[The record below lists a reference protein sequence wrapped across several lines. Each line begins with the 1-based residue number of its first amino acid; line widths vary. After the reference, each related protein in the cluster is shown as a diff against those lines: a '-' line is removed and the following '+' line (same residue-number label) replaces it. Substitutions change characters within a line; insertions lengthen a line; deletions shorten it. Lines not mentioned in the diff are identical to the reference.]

1 MSWQTILKVSFPDS
15 KEMFVFRMLSANS
28 RNKMFKEI
36 EELDLSI
43 SANRNKLGYIKN
55 LLKTIKEGNP
65 TLESLFTQPH
75 LDAMGITLSEVK
87 EHIEKLETIINEE
100 VFINLEE
107 AEKLAELGMAAMDTD
122 DLQEI
127 KRVLEE
133 IDTKAN
139 LSERNLRRNKKLRAK
154 LGVLRQVST
163 QPYLSFEGVPEN
175 SKILEK
181 FAELIGGKAVGS
193 IIQVDYNSD
202 AAFIKAVKPANCDIE
217 RISSNPDDFNSE
229 ITDIKFHYTVKNK
242 KTGET
247 HPPDPKKEEI
257 YKYFMINLK
266 PYKWKFHVGGKE
278 VKLDKLTQATNAFIA
293 ANVKYSLM
301 ATFTTDEVMKYITA
315 VEDIPKGINLFKPKK
330 FSNNNPVPAVMFLN
344 KTSSTSDKR
353 MLLSP
358 FTEIIIKNDFTDK
371 NTWFSLFFKQI
382 RRTQMM
388 GDTQA
393 EAEVVNSIYLSIR
406 DPERKNEF
414 GFTKEEIESLIK
426 RINKIGNDTIEN
438 KKEGVIK
445 QAIRK
450 FVKSATGVGASFSQ
464 QVKQHKENQLTYLQ
478 EGFTSQEVAAFK
490 ENHKKQ
496 NEGEDEYDP
505 LRDTTYEIVWFK
517 DGMKLE
523 DHTKLDKDGNEIRDS
538 QGKLVLFNEYDNE
551 GSNLGGYAIITL
563 TYLKIDKEGNEIEDS
578 QGKHDNLKAKY
589 TPEMAYKDE
598 MQLAAT
604 EVSSD
609 YKEQNTITT
618 DLLIEEIEEMKE
630 KRTIL
635 AKKPNKKAQLI
646 ELDNQIKG
654 MEERLAA
661 RKESSLSPTDIK
673 DAIRE
678 FRSGHSQED
687 FASYVIMVAKKL
699 KDTGGLTGLMSRPS
713 IGTKGALEKVS
724 AETSLHYL
732 SKMSGQAAS
741 DAVGQAF
748 KKIDT
753 DPNSDEAKT
762 VAKELNDIMP
772 TEITTIKTAIIK
784 SFEDRLVEF
793 IDNPQEFRKD
803 KIIPANAAFLDHEL
817 IKAGE

>member
-1 MSWQTILKVSFPDS
+1 MDSDEDIDQESKIDGDIDNIWPNKQLTIMNTD
-15 KEMFVFRMLSANS
+15 N
-28 RNKMFKEI
+28 
-36 EELDLSI
+36 
-43 SANRNKLGYIKN
+43 
-55 LLKTIKEGNP
+55 
-65 TLESLFTQPH
+65 
-75 LDAMGITLSEVK
+75 EVK
-87 EHIEKLETIINEE
+87 QDDTIADIDHIEWLDHLPYVVQDAVYEY
-100 VFINLEE
+100 
-107 AEKLAELGMAAMDTD
+107 
-122 DLQEI
+122 LQEI

-154 LGVLRQVST
+154 IGVLRQVST
-163 QPYLSFEGVPEN
+163 QPYLSFEGIPEN

-202 AAFIKAVKPANCDIE
+202 ATFIKAVKPANCDIE

-293 ANVKYSLM
+293 ANVKYSLT

-406 DPERKNEF
+406 NPERKNEF

-496 NEGEDEYDP
+496 NEGEDEEQP
-505 LRDTTYEIVWFK
+505 LRDTTYKIEWFK
-517 DGMKLE
+517 DGASLE

-538 QGKLVLFNEYDNE
+538 QGKIKLFNDYDSD

-563 TYLKIDKEGNEIEDS
+563 TYDDDET
-578 QGKHDNLKAKY
+578 AKY

-598 MQLAAT
+598 MELAAT

-630 KRTIL
+630 KRIIL
-635 AKKPNKKAQLI
+635 AKKPNRKAQLI

-699 KDTGGLTGLMSRPS
+699 KDTGGLIGLMSRPS
-713 IGTKGALEKVS
+713 TSTKGALEKVS

-748 KKIDT
+748 KKIDA

-803 KIIPANAAFLDHEL
+803 KIIPANAAFLDNEL
-817 IKAGE
+817 IKVGE

>member
-15 KEMFVFRMLSANS
+15 KEMFVFRMLSVNS

-36 EELDLSI
+36 EELDLSV

-75 LDAMGITLSEVK
+75 LDAMGITLSEIK

-100 VFINLEE
+100 VFISLEE
-107 AEKLAELGMAAMDTD
+107 AEKLADLGMKAMDTD

-154 LGVLRQVST
+154 IGVLRQVST
-163 QPYLSFEGVPEN
+163 QPYLSFEGIPEN
-175 SKILEK
+175 SKILEE
-181 FAELIGGKAVGS
+181 FAEKINGKAVGS
-193 IIQVDYNSD
+193 IIQVDYNND

-217 RISSNPDDFNSE
+217 RVSNNPDDFNSE
-229 ITDIKFHYTVKNK
+229 ITDIKFHYRVKNK

-247 HPPDPKKEEI
+247 YSPDSKKEEI

-266 PYKWKFHVGGKE
+266 QYKWKFHVGGKE
-278 VKLDKLTQATNAFIA
+278 VKLDKLTQETNAFIA
-293 ANVKYSLM
+293 ANVKYSLT
-301 ATFTTDEVMKYITA
+301 ATFTTDEVMKYIAA

-406 DPERKNEF
+406 RPERKNEF
-414 GFTKEEIESLIK
+414 GFTKEEIESLIT
-426 RINKIGNDTIEN
+426 RINAIGNESIEN
-438 KKEGVIK
+438 KKEGVVK

-450 FVKSATGVGASFSQ
+450 FVKSATGIGASFSQ

-496 NEGEDEYDP
+496 NEGEDEEQP
-505 LRDTTYEIVWFK
+505 LRDTTYEIEWFK
-517 DGMKLE
+517 DGTKLE
-523 DHTKLDKDGNEIRDS
+523 DYTKLDKDGNEIRDS
-538 QGKLVLFNEYDNE
+538 QGKLVLFNEYDNV

-563 TYLKIDKEGNEIEDS
+563 TYDDDET
-578 QGKHDNLKAKY
+578 AKY
-589 TPEMAYKDE
+589 TPEMAYNDE
-598 MQLAAT
+598 MQLSAT
-604 EVSSD
+604 GVSSN
-609 YKEQNTITT
+609 YKEQNKITIAS
-618 DLLIEEIEEMKE
+618 LIEEIEEMKE
-630 KRTIL
+630 KRIIL
-635 AKKPNKKAQLI
+635 VKKPNRKAQLI

-661 RKESSLSPTDIK
+661 RKESNLSPTDIK

-687 FASYVIMVAKKL
+687 FAAYVIIVAKKL
-699 KDTGGLTGLMSRPS
+699 KDTGGLTELMSRPS
-713 IGTKGALEKVS
+713 TSTKGALEKVS
-724 AETSLHYL
+724 AETSLYYL

-748 KKIDT
+748 KRIDT

-793 IDNPQEFRKD
+793 IDNPEEFRKD
-803 KIIPANAAFLDHEL
+803 KIIPANKAFLENNL

>member
-15 KEMFVFRMLSANS
+15 KEMFVFRMLSVNS

-36 EELDLSI
+36 EELDLSV

-75 LDAMGITLSEVK
+75 LDAMGITLSEIK

-100 VFINLEE
+100 VFISLEE
-107 AEKLAELGMAAMDTD
+107 AEKLADLGMKAMDTD

-154 LGVLRQVST
+154 IGVLRQVST
-163 QPYLSFEGVPEN
+163 QPYLSFEGIPEN
-175 SKILEK
+175 SKILEE
-181 FAELIGGKAVGS
+181 FAEKINGKAVGS
-193 IIQVDYNSD
+193 IIQVDYNND

-217 RISSNPDDFNSE
+217 RVSNNPDDFNSE
-229 ITDIKFHYTVKNK
+229 ITDIKFHYRVKNK

-247 HPPDPKKEEI
+247 YSPDSKKEEI

-266 PYKWKFHVGGKE
+266 QYKWKFHVGGKE
-278 VKLDKLTQATNAFIA
+278 VKLDKLTQETNAFIA
-293 ANVKYSLM
+293 ANVKYSLT
-301 ATFTTDEVMKYITA
+301 ATFTTDEVMKYIAA

-406 DPERKNEF
+406 RPERKNEF
-414 GFTKEEIESLIK
+414 GFTKEEIESLIT
-426 RINKIGNDTIEN
+426 RINAIGNESIEN
-438 KKEGVIK
+438 KKEGVVK

-450 FVKSATGVGASFSQ
+450 FVKSATGIGASFSQ

-496 NEGEDEYDP
+496 NEGEDEEQP
-505 LRDTTYEIVWFK
+505 LRDTTYEIEWFK
-517 DGMKLE
+517 DGTKLE
-523 DHTKLDKDGNEIRDS
+523 DYTKLDKDGNEIRDS
-538 QGKLVLFNEYDNE
+538 QGKLVLFNEYDNV

-563 TYLKIDKEGNEIEDS
+563 TYDDDET
-578 QGKHDNLKAKY
+578 AKY
-589 TPEMAYKDE
+589 TPEMAYNDE
-598 MQLAAT
+598 MQLSAT
-604 EVSSD
+604 GVSSN
-609 YKEQNTITT
+609 YKEQNKITIAS
-618 DLLIEEIEEMKE
+618 LIEEIEEMKE
-630 KRTIL
+630 KRIIL
-635 AKKPNKKAQLI
+635 VKKPNRKTQLI

-661 RKESSLSPTDIK
+661 RKESNLSPTDIK

-687 FASYVIMVAKKL
+687 FAAYVIIVAKKL
-699 KDTGGLTGLMSRPS
+699 KDTGGLTELMSRPS
-713 IGTKGALEKVS
+713 TSTKGALEKVS
-724 AETSLHYL
+724 AETSLYYL

-748 KKIDT
+748 KRIDT

-793 IDNPQEFRKD
+793 IDNPEEFRKD
-803 KIIPANAAFLDHEL
+803 KIIPANKAFLENNL

>member
-1 MSWQTILKVSFPDS
+1 
-15 KEMFVFRMLSANS
+15 
-28 RNKMFKEI
+28 
-36 EELDLSI
+36 
-43 SANRNKLGYIKN
+43 
-55 LLKTIKEGNP
+55 
-65 TLESLFTQPH
+65 
-75 LDAMGITLSEVK
+75 
-87 EHIEKLETIINEE
+87 
-100 VFINLEE
+100 
-107 AEKLAELGMAAMDTD
+107 
-122 DLQEI
+122 
-127 KRVLEE
+127 
-133 IDTKAN
+133 
-139 LSERNLRRNKKLRAK
+139 
-154 LGVLRQVST
+154 
-163 QPYLSFEGVPEN
+163 
-175 SKILEK
+175 
-181 FAELIGGKAVGS
+181 
-193 IIQVDYNSD
+193 
-202 AAFIKAVKPANCDIE
+202 
-217 RISSNPDDFNSE
+217 
-229 ITDIKFHYTVKNK
+229 
-242 KTGET
+242 
-247 HPPDPKKEEI
+247 
-257 YKYFMINLK
+257 MINLK

-278 VKLDKLTQATNAFIA
+278 VKLDKLTQATNSFIA
-293 ANVKYSLM
+293 ANVKYSLT
-301 ATFTTDEVMKYITA
+301 ATFTTDEVMRYITA

-406 DPERKNEF
+406 RPERKNEF

-426 RINKIGNDTIEN
+426 RINAIGNDTIEN

-496 NEGEDEYDP
+496 NEGEDDEQP
-505 LRDTTYEIVWFK
+505 LRDTTYKIEWFK
-517 DGMKLE
+517 DGASLE
-523 DHTKLDKDGNEIRDS
+523 DYTKLDKDGNEIRDS
-538 QGKLVLFNEYDNE
+538 QGKIKLFNEYDND

-563 TYLKIDKEGNEIEDS
+563 TYDDGET
-578 QGKHDNLKAKY
+578 AKY

-598 MQLAAT
+598 MELTAT

-609 YKEQNTITT
+609 YKEQNKITT
-618 DLLIEEIEEMKE
+618 AKLVKEIKEMKE

-635 AKKPNKKAQLI
+635 AKKPNRKAQLI

-654 MEERLAA
+654 MEENLAT

-713 IGTKGALEKVS
+713 TSTKNTLEKVS

>member
-1 MSWQTILKVSFPDS
+1 MNWQTILKVSFPDS

-107 AEKLAELGMAAMDTD
+107 AEKLAELGMKAMDTD

-154 LGVLRQVST
+154 IGVLRQVST
-163 QPYLSFEGVPEN
+163 QPYLSFEGIPEN

-202 AAFIKAVKPANCDIE
+202 ATFIKAVKPANCDIE

-293 ANVKYSLM
+293 ANVKYSLT

-406 DPERKNEF
+406 NPERKNEF

-496 NEGEDEYDP
+496 NEGEDEEQP
-505 LRDTTYEIVWFK
+505 LRDTTYKIEWFK
-517 DGMKLE
+517 DGASLE

-538 QGKLVLFNEYDNE
+538 QGKIKLFNDYDSD

-563 TYLKIDKEGNEIEDS
+563 TYDDDET
-578 QGKHDNLKAKY
+578 AKY

-598 MQLAAT
+598 MELTAT

-609 YKEQNTITT
+609 YKEANEITT

-630 KRTIL
+630 KRIIL
-635 AKKPNKKAQLI
+635 AKKPNRKAQLI

-699 KDTGGLTGLMSRPS
+699 KDTGGLIGLMSRPS
-713 IGTKGALEKVS
+713 TSTKGALEKVS

-748 KKIDT
+748 KKIDA

-803 KIIPANAAFLDHEL
+803 KIIPANAAFLDNEL
-817 IKAGE
+817 IKVGE